1 MSGDT
6 PPNGKQETGTGTGGT
21 NPKHGED
28 RMGTIDND
36 R

>member
-6 PPNGKQETGTGTGGT
+6 PPNGKQETGTGTGT